1 MGALVEEIKVY
12 KNTQFRLKRKFSD
25 DLYIIEAHIG
35 QNFDLGV
42 TITFT
47 ALKIEWEK
55 DFGFVV
61 RRAKDMLK
69 EFTQDYDNI

>member
-42 TITFT
+42 TITFSP
-47 ALKIEWEK
+47 
-55 DFGFVV
+55 
-61 RRAKDMLK
+61 
-69 EFTQDYDNI
+69 